1 LTMLIQSW
9 EKPDYDVIIVG
20 GGHAGCEAA
29 LSSARMGAKTLL
41 LTMERDNIGQMS
53 CNPSI
58 GGIAKGHL
66 VKEIDALGGEMGRNA
81 DKAGIQFRMLNTTK
95 GPAVQGLRAQAD
107 RVLYRLAMTQTIAHQ
122 ANLEVQIG
130 QVERVRVEGSR
141 VAGVEMADRRQY
153 TARAAV
159 LTTGTFLTGLIH
171 IGQRRFPAGRI
182 GESSA
187 LKAAENLR
195 ELGFQLGR
203 LKTGT
208 PPRLDGRTIDFSIL
222 SPQYGDE
229 PPTPFSFQTEA
240 ITTPQRACHLT
251 HTGPET
257 HKIIRDNLHLSPLY
271 SGMIQGV
278 GPRYCPSIEDKV
290 VKFAD
295 KEHHQVFL
303 EPEGLE
309 TVVYYPNG
317 ISNSLP
323 EEIQEAFLHTVP
335 GLERTKMLR
344 PGYAVEYDFVLPT
357 QLHPTLETKWI
368 EGLYHAGQINGTT
381 GYEEAAAQ
389 GLMAGINAVLKV
401 QGKESFVLD
410 RSESY
415 IGVLIDDLVT
425 RGTNE
430 PYRMFTSRAE
440 HRLLLRQD
448 NADLRLMEK
457 GYRLGLIP
465 ETAYRHL
472 QAKRQAISKELDRLT
487 RTPVLSQPGAEER
500 LVSIGIHAVQQDT
513 SLLQILKRPEVS
525 YQILSTLFEAC
536 EGTDQE
542 APWPGLPPDVVRQV
556 EIQAKYE
563 GYIQRQRQQVERFKR
578 LENREIPPDFSYGRV
593 VGFSREV
600 REKLETIRPR
610 SVGQAS
616 RISGITPA
624 AITLLLVAIER
635 WPGGPSSPKPGN
647 RCEGAEQET

>member
-1 LTMLIQSW
+1 MLTQSW
-9 EKPDYDVIIVG
+9 AEPYDVIIVG
-20 GGHAGCEAA
+20 GGHSGCEAA
-29 LSSARMGAKTLL
+29 LASARMGARALL

-58 GGIAKGHL
+58 GGIGKGHL
-66 VKEIDALGGEMGRNA
+66 VKEIDALGGEMGRNT

-107 RVLYRLAMTQTIAHQ
+107 RVLYRLAMTETIGRQAHLQ
-122 ANLEVQIG
+122 VQVG
-130 QVERVRVEGSR
+130 QVERVWVQAGR
-141 VAGVEMADRRQY
+141 VAGVEMADGQRY
-153 TARAAV
+153 LGRAVV
-159 LTTGTFLTGLIH
+159 LTTGTFLGGLIH

-182 GESSA
+182 GEAAA

-208 PPRLDGRTIDFSIL
+208 PPRLDGRTIDFSAL
-222 SPQYGDE
+222 KPQCGDE
-229 PPTPFSFQTEA
+229 PPTPFSFQTEK
-240 ITTPQRACHLT
+240 ITTPQRPCHLT
-251 HTGPET
+251 HTRPET

-271 SGMIQGV
+271 SGVIQGI

-309 TVVYYPNG
+309 TFVYYPNG

-323 EEIQEAFLHTVP
+323 EEIQETFLHTIP
-335 GLERTKMLR
+335 GLERVEMLR

-357 QLHPTLETKWI
+357 QLHPTLETKRI

-389 GLMAGINAVLKV
+389 GLMAGINAVLKIR
-401 QGKESFVLD
+401 GEEPFVLD
-410 RSESY
+410 RTESY

-425 RGTNE
+425 KGTTE

-465 ETAYRHL
+465 EAAYRRL
-472 QAKRQAISKELDRLT
+472 QAKRQAICKEIDRLSRT
-487 RTPVLSQPGAEER
+487 RVLSLDNAAER
-500 LVSIGIHAVQQDT
+500 LASINIHEMQHET
-513 SLLQILKRPEVS
+513 SLLQLLKRPTVR
-525 YQILSTLFEAC
+525 YSTLSALFAAC
-536 EGTDQE
+536 QATEEGFQ
-542 APWPGLPPDVVRQV
+542 WPELDTEVIQQV

-563 GYIQRQRQQVERFKR
+563 GYIQRQIQQVERAKR
-578 LENREIPPDFSYGRV
+578 LENRRISPGFNYDRV

-600 REKLETIRPR
+600 REKLKMVRPQ
-610 SVGQAS
+610 SIGQAS

-624 AITLLLVAIER
+624 AIALLLVALER
-635 WPGGPSSPKPGN
+635 WPSEPSPEPEIP
-647 RCEGAEQET
+647 CEVTEQ

>member
-1 LTMLIQSW
+1 MTILIQSW
-9 EKPDYDVIIVG
+9 EKPYDVIVVG
-20 GGHAGCEAA
+20 GGHSGCEAA
-29 LSSARMGAKTLL
+29 LASARMGAKTLL
-41 LTMERDNIGQMS
+41 LTMEKDNIGQMS

-81 DKAGIQFRMLNTTK
+81 DKAGIQFRMLNTKK

-107 RVLYRLAMTQTIAHQ
+107 RVLYRLAITKTITNQ
-122 ANLEVQIG
+122 ANLELRIG
-130 QVERVRVEGSR
+130 QVERMRVEGNR
-141 VAGVEMADRRQY
+141 VAGVEMTDGRRYQS
-153 TARAAV
+153 RAV
-159 LTTGTFLTGLIH
+159 ILTTGTFLRGLIH
-171 IGQRRFPAGRI
+171 IGQKRFAAGRI
-182 GESSA
+182 GEAAA
-187 LKAAENLR
+187 LKAAENLG

-222 SPQYGDE
+222 IPQHGDE

-240 ITTPQRACHLT
+240 ITIPQRPCHLT

-271 SGMIQGV
+271 SGIIQGI

-290 VKFAD
+290 VKFED

-303 EPEGLE
+303 EPEGLD

-323 EEIQEAFLHTVP
+323 EEIQEAFLHTIP
-335 GLERTKMLR
+335 GLEEAKMLR

-357 QLHPTLETKWI
+357 QLHPTLETKRI
-368 EGLYHAGQINGTT
+368 EGLYHSGQINGTT

-389 GLMAGINAVLKV
+389 GLMAGINAVLKI
-401 QGKESFVLD
+401 QGKEPLVLD

-425 RGTNE
+425 RGTTE

-465 ETAYRHL
+465 EAAYRRL
-472 QAKRQAISKELDRLT
+472 QAKQQAISKELNRLIHT
-487 RTPVLSQPGAEER
+487 SVHAQPGAEER
-500 LVSIGIHAVQQDT
+500 LASIGIHAIQQDT
-513 SLLQILKRPEVS
+513 SLLQILKRPEIN
-525 YQILSTLFEAC
+525 YQMLSALFEAC
-536 EGTDQE
+536 GADDQGIQ
-542 APWPGLPPDVVRQV
+542 WPSLDPDVIRQV

-563 GYIQRQRQQVERFKR
+563 GYIQRQQQLVERLKR
-578 LENREIPPDFSYGRV
+578 LESRQIPLDFNYDRV
-593 VGFSREV
+593 GGFSREV
-600 REKLETIRPR
+600 REKLKTIKPQ
-610 SVGQAS
+610 SIGQAS

-624 AITLLLVAIER
+624 GIALLLVAVQR
-635 WPGGPSSPKPGN
+635 WTGGSSPKPGIQ
-647 RCEGAEQET
+647 CEVTEHEI